1 MLYYKCTT
9 NGGNM
14 RVQKFAPQLIERI
27 VRNWPN
33 GYCRNLLHTIRDAY
47 ILSDD
52 KVVSITQEFT
62 DRTQQKYGKK
72 LTAKVEI
79 EDKEEGLDI
88 ICSIEDHNQRTEKP
102 SIETTVFSIKNRE
115 VSKTTTTVKVEK
127 IH

>member
-1 MLYYKCTT
+1 
-9 NGGNM
+9 M
-14 RVQKFAPQLIERI
+14 RVQKFAPHLIERI

-33 GYCRNLLHTIRDAY
+33 IYCRNLLHTIRDAY

-52 KVVSITQEFT
+52 KVVSITQEFRDKT
-62 DRTQQKYGKK
+62 HPMHGKK

-88 ICSIEDHNQRTEKP
+88 ICSIEDHSQRTEKP
-102 SIETTVFSIKNRE
+102 SIETIVFSIKNRE
-115 VSKTTTTVKVEK
+115 VSKTTTTIKVEK

>member
-1 MLYYKCTT
+1 
-9 NGGNM
+9 M
-14 RVQKFAPQLIERI
+14 RVQKFAPHLIQKI

-52 KVVSITQEFT
+52 KVISITQEFR
-62 DRTQQKYGKK
+62 DATQPLREKK
-72 LTAKVEI
+72 LTAKVQI

-102 SIETTVFSIKNRE
+102 SIETTVFSIKNNR
-115 VSKTTTTVKVEK
+115 VSKTTTTVKVEE

>member
-1 MLYYKCTT
+1 
-9 NGGNM
+9 M
-14 RVQKFAPQLIERI
+14 RVQKFAPHLIEKI

-52 KVVSITQEFT
+52 KVVSITQEFR
-62 DRTQQKYGKK
+62 DRQETYGKK

-102 SIETTVFSIKNRE
+102 SIETTVFSIKNRK